1 MGYNSD
7 LDLLIGVGIVMLV
20 ILAIITL
27 ILLACYI
34 VNGWSLY
41 NVAKERGENK
51 VFAWIPILNIYL
63 LYKVANG
70 NLKVLFLW
78 FAVLFPFINLFLEES
93 ILLAILMLVY
103 CIAIFILCIYDIILR
118 YRLVVRYGASKV
130 CYFIGLVFF
139 PCTIASIIQIGLGAK
154 RAMNDPNRSYTLE

>member
-51 VFAWIPILNIYL
+51 VFAWIPILNIY
-63 LYKVANG
+63 
-70 NLKVLFLW
+70 
-78 FAVLFPFINLFLEES
+78 
-93 ILLAILMLVY
+93 
-103 CIAIFILCIYDIILR
+103 IYYIR
-118 YRLVVRYGASKV
+118 
-130 CYFIGLVFF
+130 
-139 PCTIASIIQIGLGAK
+139 
-154 RAMNDPNRSYTLE
+154 